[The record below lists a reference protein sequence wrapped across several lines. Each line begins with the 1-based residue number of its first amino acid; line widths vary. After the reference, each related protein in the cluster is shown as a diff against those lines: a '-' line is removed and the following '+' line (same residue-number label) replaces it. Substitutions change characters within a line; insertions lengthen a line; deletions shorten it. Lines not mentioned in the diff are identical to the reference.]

1 MSHAAQTIPAPPG
14 FKPHTIAHQFK
25 TAEQEFQASKLCFW
39 LFLATEIMLF
49 GGLFAG
55 YFYYHDMYPATFAE
69 GGKAL
74 VWQLGALNTV
84 VLICSSWTMAM
95 GVRSAMTSQKKAMLN
110 YLIVTFAF
118 AAVFMVVKYFEY
130 TGKFSQGVGP
140 GVFFQ
145 PITGENAHYAHL
157 AQWPHMNL
165 FFSFYFTMTGIHGLH
180 VLVGMG
186 LILWITLRGRRGDFH
201 ANYYMPVDLVGIYW
215 HLVDLVWIF
224 LFPLLYLVP

>member
-1 MSHAAQTIPAPPG
+1 MSHAANVIPAPAG
-14 FKPHTIAHQFK
+14 FKDHTVAHQFE
-25 TAEQEFQASKLCFW
+25 TAEQEFQASKLAFW

-55 YFYYHDMYPATFAE
+55 YFYYHGKYPETFAE

-74 VWQLGALNTV
+74 VWWLGSLNTV
-84 VLICSSWTMAM
+84 VLILSSWTMAM
-95 GVRSAMTSQKKAMLN
+95 AVRSSMLSRKKAMLN
-110 YLIVTFAF
+110 FLLATLFFAG
-118 AAVFMVVKYFEY
+118 VFMVVKYFEY
-130 TGKFSQGVGP
+130 SAKFEQGVGP

-145 PITGENAHYAHL
+145 PIVGEGAHYAHL
-157 AQWPHMNL
+157 LSYPHMNL
-165 FFSFYFTMTGIHGLH
+165 FFAFYFTMTGIHGLH

-186 LILWITLRGRRGDFH
+186 LILWIYLRGRRGDFH
-201 ANYYMPVDLVGIYW
+201 AKYYMPVDLVGIYW